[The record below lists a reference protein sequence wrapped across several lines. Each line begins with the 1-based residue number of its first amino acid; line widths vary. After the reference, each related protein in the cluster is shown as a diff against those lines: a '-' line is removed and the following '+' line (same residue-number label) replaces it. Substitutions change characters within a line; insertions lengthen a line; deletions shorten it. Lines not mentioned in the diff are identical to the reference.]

1 MNQDS
6 MTREQLDQ
14 LINSHKVVLFLKGTR
29 EKPQCG
35 SSSGIVRILDLLL
48 EDYAT
53 VDVAR
58 QPEITDALALYTN
71 WPAVPQ
77 LFVNGEFVG
86 GADVVREMHTAGEFR
101 GVLGLPPLPEVGIPN
116 VTITDAAAKVILDVM
131 GSMPHVELYLEVDA
145 LFRHSL
151 SIVDRDERVT
161 RRSVVNGI
169 PLCFD
174 AESAVRA
181 DGLVVET
188 DASGKSLRIEN
199 PNKPQTAGAPSGA

>member
-53 VDVAR
+53 VDVAG
-58 QPEITDALALYTN
+58 QPEVLDALALYTN

-86 GADVVREMHTAGEFR
+86 GADVVREMHAAGEFR

-131 GSMPHVELYLEVDA
+131 GSMPNVELYLEVDA

-199 PNKPQTAGAPSGA
+199 PNKPQAAGAPSGA